1 MNLFFNQSEVYYKT
15 KKMRNLKLIL
25 TGTIPSKFYGNKV
38 DYELLENDT
47 ISEVKERIVEKYSK
61 DINNGKKKI
70 LKKQK
75 IIF

>member
-1 MNLFFNQSEVYYKT
+1 
-15 KKMRNLKLIL
+15 MRNLKLIL